1 MVSTILDQ
9 LFIVRDQFWAILFV
23 KHFRLETI
31 TFCWFFFSFEY
42 DFFLSDKKSV
52 ESRRRKIAHFS
63 LFGSR
68 IQCRFC
74 HEKLKGN
81 KQYFQHIRQFHLP
94 SISNKTRQTLDLTIP
109 PVPEIPTTS
118 QLPTPIKKVNINAQS
133 KVVIIF
139 FFMSSLDAQVILKF
153 SCFTC
158 SSVLTVFVTFV
169 YFLMP
174 SDFWLFMK

>member
-1 MVSTILDQ
+1 MKYSLCR
-9 LFIVRDQFWAILFV
+9 FFC
-23 KHFRLETI
+23 
-31 TFCWFFFSFEY
+31 TFECF
-42 DFFLSDKKSV
+42 FFLSDKKSV

-94 SISNKTRQTLDLTIP
+94 SISNKTRQTVDSTIP

-133 KVVIIF
+133 KVVIV
-139 FFMSSLDAQVILKF
+139 FFMSSWDDILGQYLGM
-153 SCFTC
+153 TIQ
-158 SSVLTVFVTFV
+158 
-169 YFLMP
+169 YF
-174 SDFWLFMK
+174 

>member
-1 MVSTILDQ
+1 M
-9 LFIVRDQFWAILFV
+9 
-23 KHFRLETI
+23 
-31 TFCWFFFSFEY
+31 
-42 DFFLSDKKSV
+42 

-133 KVVIIF
+133 KVVK
-139 FFMSSLDAQVILKF
+139 VR
-153 SCFTC
+153 
-158 SSVLTVFVTFV
+158 TF
-169 YFLMP
+169 
-174 SDFWLFMK
+174 

>member
-1 MVSTILDQ
+1 M
-9 LFIVRDQFWAILFV
+9 

-31 TFCWFFFSFEY
+31 TFADFFSSFEY
-42 DFFLSDKKSV
+42 DFFFLSDKKSV

-94 SISNKTRQTLDLTIP
+94 SISNKTRQTVDSTIP

-118 QLPTPIKKVNINAQS
+118 QLPTPIKKVIINAQS
-133 KVVIIF
+133 KVVIV
-139 FFMSSLDAQVILKF
+139 FFMSSWDDILG
-153 SCFTC
+153 
-158 SSVLTVFVTFV
+158 
-169 YFLMP
+169 
-174 SDFWLFMK
+174 